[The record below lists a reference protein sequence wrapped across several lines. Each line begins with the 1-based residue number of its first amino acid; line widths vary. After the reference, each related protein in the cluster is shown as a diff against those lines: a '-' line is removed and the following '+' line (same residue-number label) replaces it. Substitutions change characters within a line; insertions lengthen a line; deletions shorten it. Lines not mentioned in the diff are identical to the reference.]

1 MSVRLF
7 VCTLVCLF
15 VCTSVCLLVCTLVSV
30 CLYISVSVCLY
41 SVHWL
46 SVCLYV
52 SVSICLYVSVSVCQ
66 CVVCLCNVHWLSVC
80 LYVSVSVCLYVSV
93 SVCQCV
99 CLSVQCTL
107 VVCLQFMSVCLLYQS
122 AMCKACARLFLRL
135 LYVFC
140 ICLFVHSH
148 ILCAIITPCTLP
160 CDFTLVDSMTSL
172 STTCTMSSL
181 AQFKFEIP
189 RSRSNID
196 ATTRG

>member
-41 SVHWL
+41 S
-46 SVCLYV
+46 
-52 SVSICLYVSVSVCQ
+52 
-66 CVVCLCNVHWLSVC
+66 VHWLSVC